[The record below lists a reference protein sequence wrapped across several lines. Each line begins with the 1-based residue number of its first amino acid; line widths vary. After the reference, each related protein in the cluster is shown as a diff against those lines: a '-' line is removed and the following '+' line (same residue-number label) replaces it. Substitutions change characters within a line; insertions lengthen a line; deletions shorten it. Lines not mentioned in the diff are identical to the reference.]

1 MCVYACMYVKRKK
14 YFACVQLCRA
24 KLVWPDYIQ
33 SSGNTGKDCFR
44 KNAEFSCSASECLS
58 LYGPT
63 RHFLRTLNLD
73 RSEDASV
80 RLTVRS
86 LVLALNLLE
95 LCHSSM
101 RGPISS
107 DTLHK
112 YVVDH
117 LKAFKLAQ
125 GEESV
130 LPKHHY
136 MLHVAQ
142 SMRETGYLL
151 NCFVLERKHKGIK
164 LYANNRHTVS
174 PDWSKQLLEQ
184 VTLSYCQRL
193 AEHEEPLE
201 HDAVFLAGA
210 VQDAPAEINQSFQ
223 DDFPGSAPV
232 MTALGASVCGNMI
245 KRDDVVT
252 FATDTGQTAHGQ
264 VMYHCESSGHLV
276 SIISVWESLSKHQ
289 FRCGDSV
296 LRWVETR
303 RIKGSVIYQPLPDNS
318 ALVIPHA
325 V

>member
-58 LYGPT
+58 LYGPI

-117 LKAFKLAQ
+117 LKAFKLAHGEGIRSAKTPLHAACRSIHARDRLSPKLLCVGEKAQ
-125 GEESV
+125 GHQT
-130 LPKHHY
+130 LCQ
-136 MLHVAQ
+136 Q
-142 SMRETGYLL
+142 SAH
-151 NCFVLERKHKGIK
+151 RK
-164 LYANNRHTVS
+164 S
-174 PDWSKQLLEQ
+174 
-184 VTLSYCQRL
+184 
-193 AEHEEPLE
+193 
-201 HDAVFLAGA
+201 
-210 VQDAPAEINQSFQ
+210 
-223 DDFPGSAPV
+223 
-232 MTALGASVCGNMI
+232 
-245 KRDDVVT
+245 
-252 FATDTGQTAHGQ
+252 
-264 VMYHCESSGHLV
+264 
-276 SIISVWESLSKHQ
+276 
-289 FRCGDSV
+289 
-296 LRWVETR
+296 
-303 RIKGSVIYQPLPDNS
+303 
-318 ALVIPHA
+318 
-325 V
+325 

>member
-1 MCVYACMYVKRKK
+1 MLAVTPQICHACL
-14 YFACVQLCRA
+14 QPCRA
-24 KLVWPDYIQ
+24 KLEWPDFIK
-33 SSGNTGKDCFR
+33 SSGNTGRDCFR

-58 LYGPT
+58 LYGPI
-63 RHFLRTLNLD
+63 RHPLRALNLD
-73 RSEDASV
+73 RSGDREV
-80 RLTVRS
+80 RLTAQS
-86 LVLALNLLE
+86 LVRALNLLE

-101 RGPISS
+101 RGSICP
-107 DTLHK
+107 DTLHN

-117 LKAFKLAQ
+117 LQAFKLAH

-142 SMRETGYLL
+142 SRRETGYLL

-174 PDWSKQLLEQ
+174 PAWSKQLLEQ

-193 AEHEEPLE
+193 AEHQEPLE
-201 HDAVFLAGA
+201 HDAVFLTGA
-210 VQDAPAEINQSFQ
+210 VQDAPPEINQAFQ
-223 DDFPGSAPV
+223 DDFPGSAPL

-245 KRDDVVT
+245 KRNDVVT
-252 FATDTGQTAHGQ
+252 FAMDTGETAHGQ
-264 VMYHCESSGHLV
+264 VMCHCESSGHLV
-276 SIISVWESLSKHQ
+276 SIISVWETLPKNK
-289 FRCGDSV
+289 FRCGDNM

-303 RIKGSVIYQPLPDNS
+303 RIKGSVIYQPLPDNL
-318 ALVIPHA
+318 AFVIPHA